1 MEKTMIK
8 GLKPFEHRPAPSQNP
23 LLRTQWMPELAP
35 MLPSFLAT
43 NQLNY
48 IIARWRQLV
57 VPCIWSQP
65 ARASTERLSMYKLK
79 IPAFVC
85 RIPID
90 KYQRLA
96 NGVHPLQVIQH
107 LDNFK
112 EFNNI
117 LSLSLKGPLFSTI
130 MKSLAVRGQVN
141 GLRLG
146 SQKLKGGQ

>member
-1 MEKTMIK
+1 
-8 GLKPFEHRPAPSQNP
+8 
-23 LLRTQWMPELAP
+23 
-35 MLPSFLAT
+35 
-43 NQLNY
+43 
-48 IIARWRQLV
+48 
-57 VPCIWSQP
+57 
-65 ARASTERLSMYKLK
+65 MYKLK

-90 KYQRLA
+90 KYQRPA

-117 LSLSLKGPLFSTI
+117 LSLSLKGPLYSTI
-130 MKSLAVRGQVN
+130 MKSLAVRWQVN